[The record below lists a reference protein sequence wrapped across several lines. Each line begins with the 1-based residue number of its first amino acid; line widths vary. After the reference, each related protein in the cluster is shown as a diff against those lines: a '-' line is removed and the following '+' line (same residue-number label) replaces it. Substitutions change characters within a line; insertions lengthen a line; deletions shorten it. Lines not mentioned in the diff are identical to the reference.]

1 MLDGPLPPLLVLGVG
16 CLLLALRKWRG
27 RTDAN
32 ASAAVVLAIMLTA
45 GVLEYTMGRPPSYQN
60 GPVRLWSG
68 DIRSDQNSQQLFD
81 PYTLTHVVHGAV
93 FYALTRPLLPA
104 ASFGV
109 VAAVVATLE
118 AAWEVYENT
127 DQVVNRYR
135 AETISLGYFGDSILN
150 SMADIVAC
158 LAGLLLSWR
167 RPALLTLSWVAA
179 SEIALALAIRDN
191 LTLNVLMLIYPVPAI
206 KAWQMAL

>member
-27 RTDAN
+27 RKDAS

-45 GVLEYTMGRPPSYQN
+45 GVLEYAMGRPPSFQN

-167 RPALLTLSWVAA
+167 RPPLLTLSWVAA

-191 LTLNVLMLIYPVPAI
+191 LTLNILMLIYPVPAI
-206 KAWQMAL
+206 KAWQMAP

>member
-1 MLDGPLPPLLVLGVG
+1 
-16 CLLLALRKWRG
+16 
-27 RTDAN
+27 
-32 ASAAVVLAIMLTA
+32 
-45 GVLEYTMGRPPSYQN
+45 
-60 GPVRLWSG
+60 
-68 DIRSDQNSQQLFD
+68 
-81 PYTLTHVVHGAV
+81 
-93 FYALTRPLLPA
+93 
-104 ASFGV
+104 
-109 VAAVVATLE
+109 
-118 AAWEVYENT
+118 
-127 DQVVNRYR
+127 VNRYR